1 MEAISVNRF
10 LNDFFHRISFNHKK
24 YRSLFSIWNWYGQ
37 SCKIYRTISFLWK
50 NNYALTTF
58 HQRYL
63 CSFNQSFHWH
73 VHFHSLKFE
82 REKPRIRRQSF
93 VYGHYMPCLFWWP
106 GWARNQGNITFPS
119 NSRLL
124 NVKTEKF
131 CKCFRKGSLNI

>member
-1 MEAISVNRF
+1 MMSIVEAISVNRF

-93 VYGHYMPCLFWWP
+93 VYASMDIICHVCSGDLVELETKEILLFHQT
-106 GWARNQGNITFPS
+106 RDY
-119 NSRLL
+119 
-124 NVKTEKF
+124 
-131 CKCFRKGSLNI
+131 